1 MRHSNSCRNA
11 TACAKQITR
20 QALGVVAYVL
30 IVGAMTVGT
39 TGGAWAKGGYGGPKP
54 PTAFAPQELLLIEKC
69 RAVARTEGTDS
80 APFLRQCSTVRRH
93 INY

>member
-1 MRHSNSCRNA
+1 MRHSSSCRNA
-11 TACAKQITR
+11 TARAKQIVR
-20 QALGVVAYVL
+20 QGLGVVACAAIAGV
-30 IVGAMTVGT
+30 MTIGT
-39 TGGAWAKGGYGGPKP
+39 AGGAWAKGGYGGPKP